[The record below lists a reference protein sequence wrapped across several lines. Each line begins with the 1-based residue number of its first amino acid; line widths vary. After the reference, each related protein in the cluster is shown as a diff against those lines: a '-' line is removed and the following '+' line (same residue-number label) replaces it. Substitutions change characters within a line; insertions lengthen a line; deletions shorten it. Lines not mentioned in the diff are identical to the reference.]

1 MKIFELKKG
10 DIIHNVQFGFRLYK
24 AKVIENFPSKRKIY
38 VKIYVGFCYSHLK
51 LINYSDY
58 NLELIND

>member
-10 DIIHNVQFGFRLYK
+10 DIIHNVQFGFGIHK

-38 VKIYVGFCYSHLK
+38 VKIYVGFCYRPKK